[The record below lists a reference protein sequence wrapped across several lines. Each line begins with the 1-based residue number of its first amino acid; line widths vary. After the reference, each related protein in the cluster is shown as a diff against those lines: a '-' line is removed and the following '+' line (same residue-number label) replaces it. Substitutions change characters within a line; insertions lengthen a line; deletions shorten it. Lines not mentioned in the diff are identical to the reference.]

1 MTASLWFPGIPVRR
15 GGRLRRGENKRR
27 KKKELLVYILINAA
41 GRRLTVVCIEV
52 LINRDVMAAIHY

>member
-27 KKKELLVYILINAA
+27 KKKSCWFIY
-41 GRRLTVVCIEV
+41 
-52 LINRDVMAAIHY
+52 